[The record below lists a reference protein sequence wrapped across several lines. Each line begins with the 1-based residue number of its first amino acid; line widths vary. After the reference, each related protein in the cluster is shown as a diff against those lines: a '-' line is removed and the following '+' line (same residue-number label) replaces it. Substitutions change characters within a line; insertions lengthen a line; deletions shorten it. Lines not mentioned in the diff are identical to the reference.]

1 MLYIGKVSERL
12 ANKLKSRKYTPAFY
26 NRNTIANLLFN
37 SKDKVP
43 PLERSG
49 IYRLSCNICGKLY
62 VGQSGRAITTR
73 LAEHER
79 SWRLKKRDSTF
90 AEHAIEECHAFD
102 INCEVLHRA
111 KKGRKLTLLEILC
124 INKHQA
130 QQPDLILNDQTQFPY
145 SPLLK

>member
-1 MLYIGKVSERL
+1 MSERL
-12 ANKLKSRKYTPAFY
+12 ASKLKSRKYTPAFY
-26 NRNTIANLLFN
+26 NRNTIANMLFN
-37 SKDKVP
+37 SKDKIP

-49 IYRLSCNICGKLY
+49 IYRISCNLCGKLY
-62 VGQSGRAITTR
+62 VGQSGRAIATR

-90 AEHAIEECHAFD
+90 AEHAFNECHAFD
-102 INCEVLHRA
+102 IKCDVLHRA
-111 KKGRKLTLLEILC
+111 NKGRKLTLLEILS

-130 QQPDLILNDQTQFPY
+130 QKPNLILNDQTQFQY